1 MSALDRLLDLQEHDT
16 AADQLR
22 HRREHLAPRQE
33 LAGLDDTARSV
44 AERRATVEAERHD
57 LVREQTRL
65 EDEVS
70 LVEEKR
76 TQTDRQLYSGSVTAP
91 RELQALQDEVAAL
104 DRRRRTLED
113 ELLEIMTAVEPL
125 DAALADLASEA
136 ERLDA
141 DRDRVSGELAAA
153 EAEIDAEIATLEAE
167 RSELAGGLPPEQL
180 TAYDDARRRLGG
192 VAVARL
198 VGTSCGGCHLMLSA
212 VEIDRIRKLPADQPA
227 VCEECGRLLVH

>member
-1 MSALDRLLDLQEHDT
+1 MTVLDQLLDLQEHDT
-16 AADQLR
+16 ATDQLR
-22 HRREHLAPRQE
+22 HRRDHLAQREE
-33 LAGLDDTARSV
+33 LAALDASAR
-44 AERRATVEAERHD
+44 ANQDRRAAVEAERHE

-65 EDEVS
+65 EDEVA

-76 TQTDRQLYSGSVTAP
+76 AQTDRQLYSGNVTAP

-104 DRRRRTLED
+104 DRRRNTLED
-113 ELLEIMTAVEPL
+113 ELLEIMGAVEPL
-125 DAALADLASEA
+125 DATLADLASEA

-141 DRDRVSGELAAA
+141 DRERVRSELGTA
-153 EAEIDAEIATLEAE
+153 ESEIDAEMSSLEAE
-167 RSELAGGLPPEQL
+167 RAALAAGIPPEQMA
-180 TAYDDARRRLGG
+180 AYDEARRRLGG

-227 VCEECGRLLVH
+227 ICEECGRLLVH